1 MKYAN
6 GKSHT
11 KKYSVLLHRSVAV
24 HKEPPH
30 ITAGT
35 ATCRCPAS
43 KQCCHP
49 STVATWH
56 SSGVSI
62 SIVCG
67 CSRCTF

>member
-11 KKYSVLLHRSVAV
+11 QQYSVLLHRSVAV
-24 HKEPPH
+24 LEEPPH

-35 ATCRCPAS
+35 VNWRCLAS

-49 STVATWH
+49 STV
-56 SSGVSI
+56 
-62 SIVCG
+62 
-67 CSRCTF
+67 